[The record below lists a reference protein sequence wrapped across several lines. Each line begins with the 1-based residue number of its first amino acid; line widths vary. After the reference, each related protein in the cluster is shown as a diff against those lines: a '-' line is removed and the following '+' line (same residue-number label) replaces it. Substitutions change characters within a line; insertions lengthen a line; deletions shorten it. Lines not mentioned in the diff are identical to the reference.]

1 MPHDKRGYSEEPLCA
16 RRVHHG
22 LVREVQ
28 EQAVSLRVQPR
39 PQPGRVQRGGTR
51 PLRLTGLRRVTT
63 YVLTIAAGVC
73 CSGSAFSQVESASG
87 ADAAPQSSL
96 PTAFGTSRFEIRDE
110 FQDLQGGGTVYMIV
124 PRVDFPA
131 NPDLSFRI
139 ETPIVFGDP
148 GTPNNDTEAGIGD
161 VLFRGSYRVA
171 RGADYAIVAGS
182 ELILN
187 TATNDAL
194 GTGKNV
200 IAPLIFAAI
209 DLPQYHSVV
218 FPFLQHYATLGGDDA
233 RRNVHYTRIKS
244 VLLTRWQNLTYT
256 IVEPQVIVDHERAD
270 KVGLTLDGE
279 IGRFLNHDTAI
290 WTRTGFG
297 LFGDSLPQVYDW
309 KFEVGVRFFLK

>member
-1 MPHDKRGYSEEPLCA
+1 MTD
-16 RRVHHG
+16 
-22 LVREVQ
+22 
-28 EQAVSLRVQPR
+28 
-39 PQPGRVQRGGTR
+39 
-51 PLRLTGLRRVTT
+51 LRRVTS
-63 YVLTIAAGVC
+63 YVLTIAAGFC

-87 ADAAPQSSL
+87 ADATPQSSL
-96 PTAFGTSRFEIRDE
+96 PADFRTSRFEIRDE

-139 ETPIVFGDP
+139 EAPIVFADP
-148 GTPNNDTEAGIGD
+148 GTPNSDTESGIGD
-161 VLFRGSYRVA
+161 LLFRGSYRVA
-171 RGADYAIVAGS
+171 RGAGYAIVAGS
-182 ELILN
+182 EIILN

-200 IAPLIFAAI
+200 IAPLIFASI

-218 FPFLQHYATLGGDDA
+218 FPFLQHYVTLGGDDA
-233 RRNVHYTRIKS
+233 RRDVQYTSIKS
-244 VLLTRWQNLTYT
+244 AFLTRWPNLTYT

-279 IGRFLNHDTAI
+279 IGRFLNRDTAI
-290 WTRTGFG
+290 WARTGLG
-297 LFGDSLPQVYDW
+297 LFGDNLPQVYDW